1 MSNKHVSFSSA
12 TNKIIPIVSGDGKMD
27 NDSEYVR
34 QQEKIIRDKYSEMY
48 NGSISGERQI
58 SNPIFNRH
66 SLIETSFKDAAS
78 AEYGVKDTKSSEY
91 DPVTEYLHSK
101 GLVSTDSKVRYNVN
115 YINIDSS
122 NRKITP
128 SVKVSLL
135 KELTLN
141 PLSIEENLLWIFIPE
156 HNFVINDRITLS
168 NVTYKYK
175 ELKTVTKNS
184 DDENLYAVEFTEGSQ
199 YAKIKTSPNIS
210 ITLLGSISTTYD
222 TSDMLIDI
230 SGLKGYPTEA
240 YIGNIPLNQLNKT
253 HKVYLGIPGSVTSGE
268 IPNESY
274 FFIKLPKKFKG
285 LTSTLGYNISITFRY
300 YGGVPINEINADYP
314 VNNFHI
320 KGYHLVSKIT
330 TDSIAIKLPRK
341 GYYTG
346 DFGGNNVYLGL
357 VDEID
362 AGYPNPSNYKISLEK
377 TFSNVTLVRMV
388 SSEFP
393 NTDKVFKNY
402 PEASRNNRIYFQNID
417 DGDHVYYIEIDPG
430 NYDPSALKTILES
443 KFYNTP
449 KITVQS
455 GTAYSA
461 NNYIQVDINRNSD
474 VVTFKSFKEALLTK
488 PITKITPNIDVK
500 DTTAGAASY
509 VVTMQHTSHGLSV
522 GSKIVITGAIEHLG
536 IPQDILNTEHT
547 ISTVIDDDKYE
558 FVIKH
563 FNLQTVKNQTNGG
576 FSVKV
581 YVPNIF
587 RLRFDYPDTMGK
599 QLGFRN
605 PGNETSITQY
615 LTEISNKDLYQDEID
630 TDELGN
636 TKNITNNSL
645 LLSGDNYILMT
656 CRELSGI
663 INTGKISNVFA
674 KINLTGVPGRMLYDS
689 FVSSPIFFYDPLA
702 QLSELS
708 FSFYSTSGEFFDFNG
723 IDHSFTLEIV
733 TIDNQPSQTGLTTN
747 MATNR

>member
-12 TNKIIPIVSGDGKMD
+12 TNKIIPIVSGDREID
-27 NDSEYVR
+27 NDMQYVR
-34 QQEKIIRDKYSEMY
+34 QQEKVIEDKYAEMY
-48 NGSISGERQI
+48 RGSMHNEQRTI
-58 SNPIFNRH
+58 NPIYNPH
-66 SLIETSFKDAAS
+66 SLIESSFKGAAPIDY
-78 AEYGVKDTKSSEY
+78 EDKDSKSGDY
-91 DPVTEYLHSK
+91 DPVTEYLNTK
-101 GLVSTDSKVRYNVN
+101 GLITDPKVRYNVN

-122 NRKITP
+122 NRKSTP
-128 SVKVSLL
+128 TVKTTSL

-141 PLSIEENLLWIFIPE
+141 PLSIEGNLLWISVPE
-156 HNFVINDRITLS
+156 HDFVINDRITLS
-168 NVTYKYK
+168 NIMYKYR
-175 ELKTVTKNS
+175 ELKTVIKTE
-184 DDENLYAVEFTEGSQ
+184 DDYLYAIEFTEGSQ

-210 ITLLGSISTTYD
+210 ITLLGSIATTYD
-222 TSDMLIDI
+222 TTDMLVDI

-253 HKVYLGIPGSVTSGE
+253 HVVYLGVPGSVASGE
-268 IPNESY
+268 IPNDEY

-285 LTSTLGYNISITFRY
+285 LTSTLGYNVSITFRY
-300 YGGVPINEINADYP
+300 YGGVPINELNADYP
-314 VNNFHI
+314 VNNFHV
-320 KGYHLVSKIT
+320 KGYHLVSKVT
-330 TDSIAIKLPRK
+330 SDSIAIKLPRK

-346 DFGGNNVYLGL
+346 NFGGNNIYLGL
-357 VDEID
+357 IDEID
-362 AGYPNPSNYKISLEK
+362 AGYPEPNNYKLSLEK
-377 TFSNVTLVRMV
+377 TFNNVVLVKMV

-402 PEASRNNRIYFQNID
+402 PESSRNNRIYFQNID
-417 DGDHVYYIEIDPG
+417 DGEHVYHIEIDPG
-430 NYDPSALKTILES
+430 NYDPSGLKTILES
-443 KFYNTP
+443 KFYSTP

-455 GTAYSA
+455 GTAYSI
-461 NNYIQVDINRNSD
+461 NNYIQVDINKSSD

-488 PITKITPNIDVK
+488 PITKVTPNIELK
-500 DTTAGAASY
+500 DTTAGSENY
-509 VVTMQHTSHGLSV
+509 VVTMQHTSHGLSI

-536 IPQDILNTEHT
+536 IPADILNTEHT
-547 ISTVIDDDKYE
+547 ISAVIDDDKYE
-558 FVIKH
+558 FIIKH
-563 FNLQTVKNQTNGG
+563 FNLNTVKNQTNGG

-605 PGNETSITQY
+605 TGEETSITQY

-674 KINLTGVPGRMLYDS
+674 KINLTGVPGRMLYNS
-689 FVSSPIFFYDPLA
+689 FVSSPIFFYDALA
-702 QLSELS
+702 QLSELT
-708 FSFYSTSGEFFDFNG
+708 FSFYSTSGELFDFNG
-723 IDHSFTLEIV
+723 IDHSFTLEVV
-733 TIDNQPSQTGLTTN
+733 TIDNQPTQTGITSN
-747 MATNR
+747 MALNR